1 MKLFWSNRARADL
14 LAIFRYIA
22 DDDPVA
28 ATAWVKKLRLRAAA
42 AARSPGIGRWLPERL
57 DRRDLREV
65 IFKGYRIV
73 YTVAQGKLIVLT
85 VFEGHR
91 RLPAD
96 L

>member
-1 MKLFWSNRARADL
+1 MKLFWSNRARSDL

-22 DDDPVA
+22 DDDPKA
-28 ATAWVKKLRLRAAA
+28 AAAWVKKLRLRAAA

-65 IFKGYRIV
+65 ILKEYRIV
-73 YTVAQGKLIVLT
+73 YTVAQGRLIVLT
-85 VFEGHR
+85 VFERHR